1 MTQQK
6 KLIALRLLFGLD
18 SKFVVVCSQIL
29 SSWQVDT
36 FTDVFFWV
44 MQSSFEGS
52 RSTLKGDSLDRS
64 ALVVQ
69 SRGHGHGR
77 GGGRGGQVTCYGC
90 E

>member
-36 FTDVFFWV
+36 F
-44 MQSSFEGS
+44 EGS
-52 RSTLKGDSLDRS
+52 RSTLEGDSLDRS
-64 ALVVQ
+64 ALAVQ
-69 SRGHGHGR
+69 SGGHGH
-77 GGGRGGQVTCYGC
+77 GRGGQVTCYGC

>member
-1 MTQQK
+1 MVTQQK

-36 FTDVFFWV
+36 F
-44 MQSSFEGS
+44 EGS
-52 RSTLKGDSLDRS
+52 RSTPEGDSLDRS